1 LDSIKK
7 ISFDK
12 AVFSSAIGTR
22 RIKSSTRNNKTNLPV
37 YAIDVN
43 SKFEIEPGLK
53 KINDVRI
60 LCNCPNKTKK
70 KQMSYH
76 VNEKR
81 LLW

>member
-12 AVFSSAIGTR
+12 AVFSQRWDRTR

-43 SKFEIEPGLK
+43 KFEIEPGLK

-60 LCNCPNKTKK
+60 LCELSL
-70 KQMSYH
+70 Q
-76 VNEKR
+76 
-81 LLW
+81 